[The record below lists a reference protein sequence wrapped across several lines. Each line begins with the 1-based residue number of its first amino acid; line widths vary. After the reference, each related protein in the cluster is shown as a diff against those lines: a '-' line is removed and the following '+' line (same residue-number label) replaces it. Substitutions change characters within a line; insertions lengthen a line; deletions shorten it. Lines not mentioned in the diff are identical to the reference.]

1 MGVWAKEH
9 SLSAAAAP
17 VLSPAHSLAPVGI
30 TPYLWFYH
38 VRRDHWTTL
47 TEKGPSGKNHRAKAV
62 SSPGSGSRHWMGMG
76 QSDCRVSRVDPQV
89 PYAGEGDAEQQ
100 ETPQGGRC
108 FISFWTSC
116 VRWEGGRPRLPAV
129 RIFVMTRSLLAMSAW
144 SSQLIPPEPPSYF
157 GEATGASCLGC
168 DSVYECSL
176 HI

>member
-100 ETPQGGRC
+100 ETPQGGRVLYFFLDKLC
-108 FISFWTSC
+108 K
-116 VRWEGGRPRLPAV
+116 VGGRAASFAGGSDFRDDT
-129 RIFVMTRSLLAMSAW
+129 FVISNVCLVKSAH
-144 SSQLIPPEPPSYF
+144 S
-157 GEATGASCLGC
+157 A
-168 DSVYECSL
+168 
-176 HI
+176 